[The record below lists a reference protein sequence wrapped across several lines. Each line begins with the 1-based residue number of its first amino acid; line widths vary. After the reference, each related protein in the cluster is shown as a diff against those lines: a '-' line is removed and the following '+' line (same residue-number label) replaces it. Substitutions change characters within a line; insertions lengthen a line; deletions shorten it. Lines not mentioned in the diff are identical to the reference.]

1 MNWVVEFGDTLKP
14 ALDCQVDAAVEC
26 IRLQKDVTFSITDPV
41 SNTSFQSICRY
52 INAKTVI
59 FINQQTETQRK
70 AYLV

>member
-26 IRLQKDVTFSITDPV
+26 IRSQKDICFSITDPV
-41 SNTSFQSICRY
+41 SNKSFKSTCKY
-52 INAKTVI
+52 ISEKQVI
-59 FINQQTETQRK
+59 FINQETETQRN